1 MERAT
6 GIEPALQAWET
17 CAAAAADLRP
27 SVPAQA
33 SDVPLPT
40 EDHRSDHMLT
50 VATGTRMAR
59 NKIVTYVQR
68 HIDPYPQPPT
78 I

>member
-17 CAAAAADLRP
+17 CAVTVADLVQ
-27 SVPAQA
+27 STPAQVSNGPA
-33 SDVPLPT
+33 LAR
-40 EDHRSDHMLT
+40 DHRSDHMPA

-59 NKIVTYVQR
+59 NKIVTHVQR